1 MGFFSSVGNFLGNAA
16 NTVSGIVSG
25 VAPLVNIVAPG
36 VGTALA
42 AGSGVAA
49 GLANTVNGALGGS
62 SGSSTGSIVTV
73 WVIRKSDK
81 KVLPM
86 ESRVATTFINGGLYY
101 GPYATQALAKAAK
114 ETAANVTNIL
124 TNEYNTLPAP
134 TASNVI
140 AATTPS
146 AATTPIKQ
154 AATSVIKT
162 VATAL
167 NGSVPKATEKSW
179 LEENI
184 GLVAAAIGVII
195 FLKR

>member
-140 AATTPS
+140 AATTAPVKS
-146 AATTPIKQ
+146 TVGSLIKNATGVVKELSSSTIAP
-154 AATSVIKT
+154 
-162 VATAL
+162 
-167 NGSVPKATEKSW
+167 TEQSW
-179 LEENI
+179 FEKN
-184 GLVAAAIGVII
+184 I
-195 FLKR
+195 FLIAGGVGLLIYLKR